1 MGSSSS
7 IYTRNKQNL
16 EATEKAV
23 LLHSELPEDQI
34 LAKDVK
40 VAEFKGKDV
49 NIRTVIFGDET
60 KPVLVFVHGYA

>member
-1 MGSSSS
+1 M
-7 IYTRNKQNL
+7 